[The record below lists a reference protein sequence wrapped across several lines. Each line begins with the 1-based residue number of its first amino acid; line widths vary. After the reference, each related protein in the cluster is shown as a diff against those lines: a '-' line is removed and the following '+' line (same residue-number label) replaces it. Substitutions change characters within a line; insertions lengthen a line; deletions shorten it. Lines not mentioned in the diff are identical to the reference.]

1 MLDVNEFKR
10 ERICPEPEQ
19 TFTLLLLMAALIQA
33 NYTVVAPEASVNIVD
48 VVMPKREIVTQLPA
62 LERPDAPAEPPAL
75 PTFADKMI
83 VTSQAPTSAVF
94 EITAIDTTVDINLSP
109 AGDYLPLVKV
119 APQYPRVAVQKGLEA
134 VVVVAFT
141 VTRTGT
147 TRDVTVLQAATLD
160 GAPTRIF
167 NSAAIKA
174 AEGLK
179 YKPRIEDGVAQ
190 EVHGVQN
197 RFIFE
202 LDQ

>member
-1 MLDVNEFKR
+1 MTTATAMRFTAIPLGLLA
-10 ERICPEPEQ
+10 
-19 TFTLLLLMAALIQA
+19 TFTLLLLMATLIQA

-48 VVMPKREIVTQLPA
+48 VVMPKVEIVTQLPA

-75 PTFADKMI
+75 PTFADKMT
-83 VTSQAPTSAVF
+83 VTSQTPTSAVF
-94 EITAIDTTVDINLSP
+94 EITPIDTTVDINLSP

-119 APQYPRVAVQKGLEA
+119 APQYLRMALQKGLEA

-141 VTRTGT
+141 VTRTGA

-174 AEGLK
+174 AEGLM

-202 LDQ
+202 LAK

>member
-1 MLDVNEFKR
+1 MTTATAMRFTAIPLGLLA
-10 ERICPEPEQ
+10 
-19 TFTLLLLMAALIQA
+19 TFTLLLLMATLIQA

-48 VVMPKREIVTQLPA
+48 VVMPKVEIVTQLPA

-75 PTFADKMI
+75 PTFAGKMT
-83 VTSQAPTSAVF
+83 VTSQTPTSAVF
-94 EITAIDTTVDINLSP
+94 EITPIDTTVDINLSP

-119 APQYPRVAVQKGLEA
+119 APQYPRMALQKGLEA
-134 VVVVAFT
+134 VVVAFT
-141 VTRTGT
+141 VTRTGA

-160 GAPTRIF
+160 GAPIRIF

-174 AEGLK
+174 AEGVK

-202 LDQ
+202 LAK